1 MHDIGK
7 LFLGRKR
14 GRFVIDSLTPQPF
27 IHKCWRHRA
36 EPGRVTVKI
45 LIIDDH
51 PLIREALRHVL
62 KVLDAD
68 IQLIEAHNFAEGL
81 VAADGHADLNLILL
95 DLGLPDIGGADA
107 LERLRQRY
115 PAVPTVVL
123 SASEDPATVT
133 RAIETGA
140 MGFIPKTTSS
150 QLLLNAL
157 RLVLAGGVY
166 LPTEVLR
173 QHQGTPEPALRLA
186 VEASDSGQMLSP
198 RAIGLT
204 ARQSDVLALM
214 VHGKSN
220 KLICR
225 ELGLAEGTVKIH
237 VTAILR
243 ALNVSNRTQAVIAVG
258 KLGLQLAKTPGQ

>member
-1 MHDIGK
+1 M
-7 LFLGRKR
+7 
-14 GRFVIDSLTPQPF
+14 
-27 IHKCWRHRA
+27 
-36 EPGRVTVKI
+36 KI

-62 KVLDAD
+62 KVLDAG
-68 IQLIEAHNFAEGL
+68 IQLVEAQNFAEGIT
-81 VAADGHADLNLILL
+81 AADSHPDLDLILL
-95 DLGLPDIGGADA
+95 DLGLPDIDGNDA
-107 LERLRQRY
+107 LVELRRRY

-123 SASEDPATVT
+123 SASEHPATVT

-186 VEASDSGQMLSP
+186 AEASDSGKLLEPS
-198 RAIGLT
+198 AIGLT
-204 ARQSDVLALM
+204 ERQSDVLALL
-214 VHGKSN
+214 VQGKSN

-225 ELGLAEGTVKIH
+225 DLGLAEGTVKIH
-237 VTAILR
+237 VTAILK

-258 KLGLQLAKTPGQ
+258 KLGLQLPKTPRPK